1 LHSKLSGDKLC
12 CSGQSKNMGFSYLDI
27 LSKLFSTLKL

>member
-1 LHSKLSGDKLC
+1 MVFFFFAFGWGA
-12 CSGQSKNMGFSYLDI
+12 GQSKNMGFSYLDV